1 MLWHLL
7 DWQASWG
14 GAIGGALGFSISVR
28 SPVHAVLHGG
38 HSLCSTS
45 SFFHVMVYAYY
56 SVDASAFVLS

>member
-38 HSLCSTS
+38 YSLSSTN
-45 SFFHVMVYAYY
+45 SFFHVIVYTYH
-56 SVDASAFVLS
+56 SVDTSAFVLS